1 MMDKKTDDGVLR
13 LLQDI
18 KEMLLGGI
26 LLLIGGLLVIAG
38 FVVYLT
44 ILENMFF
51 VLSLTGGLLLLFI
64 GGLHLWHGWTAHEVV
79 ERQKEDVNTKP

>member
-1 MMDKKTDDGVLR
+1 MMDHNNENILK

-26 LLLIGGLLVIAG
+26 LLLTGGLLAIAG
-38 FVVYLT
+38 FAAELAIGYG
-44 ILENMFF
+44 FF
-51 VLSLTGGLLLLFI
+51 VLFLIGGLLLLFL

-79 ERQKEDVNTKP
+79 EHREEAPGTKP

>member
-1 MMDKKTDDGVLR
+1 MMDHNNENTLK

-26 LLLIGGLLVIAG
+26 LLLTGGLLVIAG
-38 FVVYLT
+38 FVANLT
-44 ILENMFF
+44 MLGDGFF
-51 VLSLTGGLLLLFI
+51 ILSLIGGLLLLFL

-79 ERQKEDVNTKP
+79 ERQEEAQNMKP

>member
-1 MMDKKTDDGVLR
+1 MDHNSEGTLK

-26 LLLIGGLLVIAG
+26 FLLIGAPLTIAG
-38 FVVYLT
+38 FVAELA
-44 ILENMFF
+44 MADAFF
-51 VLSLTGGLLLLFI
+51 IFFLIVGLLLLFC

-79 ERQKEDVNTKP
+79 EHPKETPNTEP

>member
-1 MMDKKTDDGVLR
+1 MGHTNEDTLK

-26 LLLIGGLLVIAG
+26 LLLTGGLLVIAG
-38 FVVYLT
+38 FFVALA
-44 ILENMFF
+44 MGDGFF
-51 VLSLTGGLLLLFI
+51 IFSLIVALLLLFY

-79 ERQKEDVNTKP
+79 ERQEEPENTKP

>member
-1 MMDKKTDDGVLR
+1 MDHTNEGALK

-26 LLLIGGLLVIAG
+26 LLLTGGLLVIAG
-38 FVVYLT
+38 CIVMEADFFIFLFV
-44 ILENMFF
+44 
-51 VLSLTGGLLLLFI
+51 GGLLLLFC

-79 ERQKEDVNTKP
+79 EHPEEAPNTKL

>member
-1 MMDKKTDDGVLR
+1 MMDHNNENTLK

-26 LLLIGGLLVIAG
+26 LLLTGGLLIIAG
-38 FVVYLT
+38 FVANLT
-44 ILENMFF
+44 MLGDGFF
-51 VLSLTGGLLLLFI
+51 IFSLIGGLLLLFL

-79 ERQKEDVNTKP
+79 ERQEEAQNMKP

>member
-1 MMDKKTDDGVLR
+1 MDHNNENTLK

-26 LLLIGGLLVIAG
+26 LLLTGGLLIIAG
-38 FVVYLT
+38 FVANLT
-44 ILENMFF
+44 MLGDGFF
-51 VLSLTGGLLLLFI
+51 IFSLIGGLLLLFL

-79 ERQKEDVNTKP
+79 ERQEEAQNMKP

>member
-1 MMDKKTDDGVLR
+1 MDHNNENTLK

-26 LLLIGGLLVIAG
+26 LLLTGGLLVIAG
-38 FVVYLT
+38 FVANLT
-44 ILENMFF
+44 MLGDGFF
-51 VLSLTGGLLLLFI
+51 IFSLIGGLLLLFL

-79 ERQKEDVNTKP
+79 ERQEEAQNMKP

>member
-1 MMDKKTDDGVLR
+1 MMDHNNENTLK

-26 LLLIGGLLVIAG
+26 LLLTGGLLVIAG
-38 FVVYLT
+38 FVANLT
-44 ILENMFF
+44 MLGDGFF
-51 VLSLTGGLLLLFI
+51 IFSLIGGLLLLFL

-79 ERQKEDVNTKP
+79 ERQEEAQNMKP

>member
-1 MMDKKTDDGVLR
+1 MDHTNEDTLK

-26 LLLIGGLLVIAG
+26 LLLTGVLLVIAAFVSLPLADG
-38 FVVYLT
+38 FFLFAL
-44 ILENMFF
+44 IGALP
-51 VLSLTGGLLLLFI
+51 LLFC

-79 ERQKEDVNTKP
+79 EHQGETPNTEP